1 LERFDLH
8 TTLSEHHRQIM
19 DSFAGRPQYRNRRAV
34 LERALELLSAI
45 DDEDVEQMLYVHKFR
60 NSVMRLFNYVMLS
73 GDDVDSIMNAVLK
86 TETTDRMLN
95 SLVDS
100 VAGKTKTVQK
110 VLGRTAVNNFSD
122 MVRAVRAFHD
132 YLNILGEISV
142 DEERRQLSAKMN
154 VLRSIPELWLE
165 ILDEVLEASSY
176 TFDIRIENEG
186 YPVVVVHWIPPE
198 DYPPVKKLKEE
209 RLRVGRQK
217 LIAALSGRK

>member
-1 LERFDLH
+1 
-8 TTLSEHHRQIM
+8 M

-86 TETTDRMLN
+86 TETSDRMLN

-100 VAGKTKTVQK
+100 VAGKTKTVQR
-110 VLGRTAVNNFSD
+110 VLGTTGVNNFSD
-122 MVRAVRAFHD
+122 MVSVVRAFHE
-132 YLNILGEISV
+132 YLNILGEVSV
-142 DEERRQLSAKMN
+142 DEERLQLSAKMN

-165 ILDEVLEASSY
+165 VLNEVLEESNY

-186 YPVVVVHWIPPE
+186 HAVVVVHWIPPE
-198 DYPPVKKLKEE
+198 GYPPVKKLKEE
-209 RLRVGRQK
+209 RLRVSRQK
-217 LIAALSGRK
+217 LIATLSRRK